1 MSKKRTNAKTPPER
15 IAYIAAWQAAN
26 RDLISLRVPKGTKD
40 RWKAR
45 AKAAGLP
52 LSRYVFH
59 ALEEEEE
66 W

>member
-1 MSKKRTNAKTPPER
+1 MKKNSITKTPPER